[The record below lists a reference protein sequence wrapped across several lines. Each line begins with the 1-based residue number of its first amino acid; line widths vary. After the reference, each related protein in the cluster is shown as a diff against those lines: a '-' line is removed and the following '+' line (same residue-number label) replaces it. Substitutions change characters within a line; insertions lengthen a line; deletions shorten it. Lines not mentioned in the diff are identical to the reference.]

1 MKDFLESLIVP
12 VIVIAMLL
20 GGVYFIFGQY
30 REQHP
35 STTEV
40 SLIGYV
46 SVSKSEGKYYLYYE
60 SEIDKVEAG
69 GEIPDEIDLNSIKT
83 IIDASVDKQFKKL
96 KVDQECISKLA
107 SEYKSRAKY
116 VESRSVLNCGVYGDY
131 KTALKVYDRNLYV
144 DGLISRYEVIDVDD
158 FFYSYRGGD
167 KYINLIER

>member
-1 MKDFLESLIVP
+1 MKNFLEASIIP
-12 VIVIAMLL
+12 IIVIAMLL

-60 SEIDKVEAG
+60 SEIDKVESG

-116 VESRSVLNCGVYGDY
+116 VESRTILNCGVYGDY

-167 KYINLIER
+167 KYINLVER

>member
-1 MKDFLESLIVP
+1 MKNFLEASIIP
-12 VIVIAMLL
+12 IIIIAMLL

-116 VESRSVLNCGVYGDY
+116 VESRTILNCGVYGDY

-167 KYINLIER
+167 KYINLVER

>member
-1 MKDFLESLIVP
+1 MKNFLEASIIP
-12 VIVIAMLL
+12 IIIIAMLL

-116 VESRSVLNCGVYGDY
+116 VESRTILNCGVYGDY

>member
-167 KYINLIER
+167 KYINLVER

>member
-1 MKDFLESLIVP
+1 MKNFLEASIIP
-12 VIVIAMLL
+12 IIVIAMLL

-69 GEIPDEIDLNSIKT
+69 CEIPGDIDLNSVKT
-83 IIDASVDKQFKKL
+83 IIDASVDKRFDKL

-116 VESRSVLNCGVYGDY
+116 VESRTILNCGVYGDY

-144 DGLISRYEVIDVDD
+144 DGLISRYEIIDVDD

-167 KYINLIER
+167 KYINLVER